1 MNDDASEERS
11 QSVGWLERLGRALGG
26 EPKSR
31 EGLVELLGEAS
42 TQGLIETDT
51 LAMLKGALGVDE
63 LQVRDVM
70 VPRSHMVV
78 LPKTGSLDEIL
89 PLIMESGH
97 SRFPVVGEDRDEV
110 EGILLA
116 KDLLQLVSGGQALD
130 LNALLRPAVIIPESK
145 RLNVLL
151 REFRVSKNHMA
162 IVVDEYG
169 GTSGLITIED
179 VLEEIVGDIDQF
191 GHGQSGPVGP
201 RERAE
206 TDESRVGDGLGVGL
220 AVDAALFGFEN
231 AYFDALA
238 FESLPRQDSGRVFE
252 ISANDDIAGFELDGV
267 GDPVD
272 TVCGTLGE
280 RDFLWFGSDQVGD
293 PFAGAVVGVESGRVR
308 VVFS

>member
-1 MNDDASEERS
+1 MNDDSVDDRAA
-11 QSVGWLERLGRALGG
+11 SVGWLERLGRALGG

-42 TQGLIETDT
+42 KQGLIDADT
-51 LAMLKGALGVDE
+51 LAMLIGALGVDE

-78 LPKTGSLDEIL
+78 LPRTGSLDEIL

-179 VLEEIVGDIDQF
+179 VLEEIVGDIDDEHDVEAVDDVQKLEGGGFLVQALATIEDINDRLGSDFSDADYDTIGGLVVAQF
-191 GHGQSGPVGP
+191 GRVPEVGETTQIGNWAFVVQSAD
-201 RERAE
+201 ERRLHAME
-206 TDESRVGDGLGVGL
+206 MRS
-220 AVDAALFGFEN
+220 
-231 AYFDALA
+231 
-238 FESLPRQDSGRVFE
+238 
-252 ISANDDIAGFELDGV
+252 
-267 GDPVD
+267 
-272 TVCGTLGE
+272 
-280 RDFLWFGSDQVGD
+280 
-293 PFAGAVVGVESGRVR
+293 VE
-308 VVFS
+308 

>member
-1 MNDDASEERS
+1 MSDDAGDDRS
-11 QSVGWLERLGRALGG
+11 QSVGWLERLGRVLGG

-31 EGLVELLGEAS
+31 EGLVELLNEAS
-42 TQGLIETDT
+42 KQGLIEADT
-51 LAMLKGALGVDE
+51 LAMLQGALGVDE

-78 LPKTGSLDEIL
+78 LPKTGTLDDIL
-89 PLIMESGH
+89 PLIMDSGH

-179 VLEEIVGDIDQF
+179 VLEEIVGDIDDEHDVDAVDDVQKLDDGAFLVQALATIEDINDRLGTAFSDADYDTIGGLVVAQF
-191 GHGQSGPVGP
+191 GRVPEVDETTQFEGWTFVVKSAD
-201 RERAE
+201 ERRLHAME
-206 TDESRVGDGLGVGL
+206 MR
-220 AVDAALFGFEN
+220 
-231 AYFDALA
+231 
-238 FESLPRQDSGRVFE
+238 
-252 ISANDDIAGFELDGV
+252 
-267 GDPVD
+267 PVD
-272 TVCGTLGE
+272 
-280 RDFLWFGSDQVGD
+280 
-293 PFAGAVVGVESGRVR
+293 
-308 VVFS
+308 